1 MRGRKSSQ
9 TTMLSLVTA
18 EQRVPGGH
26 PLRRIKELA
35 DAALQALSP
44 DLDAMYAKEGRPSVP
59 PERLLKATLLMAF
72 YSVRSDRL
80 FCEQLDYNLL
90 FRWFL
95 DMDMVEESF
104 DHSTFSKN
112 RERLLEHDIAKKF
125 LNEIVR
131 QAREARLMSDDHFTV
146 DGTLIEAWASIKS
159 FRPKDEDPKDR
170 PPPDDPGNPTVNFH
184 GKKLSNETHESTT
197 DPESKLFRKGPNQ
210 GARLSYFGNVLMENR
225 NGLIVDLR
233 IDQAS
238 GHAERSGAL
247 ALLDEHL
254 PTSRSATLG
263 ADAGYDTSDFIAA
276 CRERGITPH
285 VAQTR
290 DKRRRSAVDGRTTRH
305 GGYAVSQRIR
315 KRVEEIFGWAK
326 TVACFRKTRFRGRAR
341 TQLAAHFVA
350 AAYNLL
356 RMSRLLPA

>member
-1 MRGRKSSQ
+1 VRGRKNSQ
-9 TTMLSLVTA
+9 TTMLSLMTP
-18 EQRVPGGH
+18 EQRVPKGH

-44 DLDAMYAKEGRPSVP
+44 TFDAMYADGGRPSVP
-59 PERLLKATLLMAF
+59 PERLLKSTLLMAF

-95 DMDMVEESF
+95 DMDMVEEAF
-104 DHSTFSKN
+104 NHSTFSKN
-112 RERLLEHDIAKKF
+112 RERLLEHDVAKKF
-125 LNEIVR
+125 LGEIVQR
-131 QAREARLMSDDHFTV
+131 ARSARLMSDDHFTV

-159 FRPKDEDPKDR
+159 FRPKDEKPEDR
-170 PPPDDPGNPTVNFH
+170 PPPDDRGNPTVNFH
-184 GKKLSNETHESTT
+184 GEKRGNDTHQSTT
-197 DPESKLFRKGPNQ
+197 DPESKLFRKGNT
-210 GARLSYFGNVLMENR
+210 GAKLSYCGNVLMENR

-233 IDQAS
+233 IDQAD
-238 GHAERSGAL
+238 GYAERRGAL
-247 ALLDEHL
+247 TLLDEHA
-254 PTSRSATLG
+254 PNSSGATVA

-290 DKRRRSAVDGRTTRH
+290 DKRRRSALDGRTTRH
-305 GGYAVSQRIR
+305 YGYLVSQRIR

-326 TVACFRKTRFRGRAR
+326 TVGCFRKTRFRGRAR
-341 TQLAAHFVA
+341 TQLAAHLVA

-356 RMSRLLPA
+356 RISKLLTA

>member
-1 MRGRKSSQ
+1 
-9 TTMLSLVTA
+9 MLSLVA
-18 EQRVPGGH
+18 PEQRVPRTH

-35 DAALQALSP
+35 DGVLRTLSP
-44 DLDAMYAKEGRPSVP
+44 TLDAMYAGDGRPSIP

-112 RERLLEHDIAKKF
+112 RERLLAHDIAKKF
-125 LNEIVR
+125 LAEVVR
-131 QAREARLMSDDHFTV
+131 QARAAKLMSDDHFTV

-159 FRPKDEDPKDR
+159 FRPKDEGPDDQ

-184 GKKLSNETHESTT
+184 GKKLKNDTHESKT
-197 DPESKLFRKGPNQ
+197 DPESKLYRKGRKHE
-210 GARLSYFGNVLMENR
+210 AKLSYVGNVLMENR
-225 NGLIVDLR
+225 NGLIVDFR
-233 IDQAS
+233 VEQAS
-238 GHAERSGAL
+238 GYAERNAAL
-247 ALLDEHL
+247 AMLDEHL
-254 PTSRSATLG
+254 PIKEGVTLG
-263 ADAGYDTSDFIAA
+263 ADAGYDIADFVAA
-276 CRERGITPH
+276 CRTRGVTPH

-290 DKRRRSAVDGRTTRH
+290 DERRRSAVDGRTVRH
-305 GGYAVSQRIR
+305 PGYEVSQRIR

-326 TVACFRKTRFRGRAR
+326 TVGCFRKTRFRGRAR
-341 TQLAAHFVA
+341 TQLAAHFTA

-356 RMSRLLPA
+356 RISKLVPA

>member
-1 MRGRKSSQ
+1 
-9 TTMLSLVTA
+9 MLSLMTP
-18 EQRVPGGH
+18 EQRVPKGH

-44 DLDAMYAKEGRPSVP
+44 TFDAMYADGGRPSVP
-59 PERLLKATLLMAF
+59 PERLLKSTLLMAF

-95 DMDMVEESF
+95 DMDMVEEAF
-104 DHSTFSKN
+104 NHSTFSKN
-112 RERLLEHDIAKKF
+112 RERLLEHDVAKKF
-125 LNEIVR
+125 LGEIVQR
-131 QAREARLMSDDHFTV
+131 ARSARLMSDDHFTV

-159 FRPKDEDPKDR
+159 FRPKDEEPKDR

-184 GKKLSNETHESTT
+184 GKKLKNETHESKT
-197 DPESKLFRKGPNQ
+197 DPESKLYRKGHNHE
-210 GARLSYFGNVLMENR
+210 AKLSYCGNVLMENR

-233 IDQAS
+233 VETAN
-238 GHAERSGAL
+238 GYAERNGAL
-247 ALLDEHL
+247 TMLDEHV
-254 PTSRSATLG
+254 PHSSSPTLG
-263 ADAGYDTSDFIAA
+263 ADAGYDAA
-276 CRERGITPH
+276 EFVAALRARGITPH
-285 VAQTR
+285 IAQTR
-290 DKRRRSAVDGRTTRH
+290 DSRRRSAVDGRTTRH

-326 TVACFRKTRFRGRAR
+326 TVACFRKTRFKGCAR

-356 RMSRLLPA
+356 RISKLLPA